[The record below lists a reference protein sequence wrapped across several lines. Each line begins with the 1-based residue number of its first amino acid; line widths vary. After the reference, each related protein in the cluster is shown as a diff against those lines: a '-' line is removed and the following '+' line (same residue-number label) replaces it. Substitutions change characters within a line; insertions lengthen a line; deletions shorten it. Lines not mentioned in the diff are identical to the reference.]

1 MRHGL
6 PARRIAHST
15 PGSGSFTI
23 TPLPLRSGVRTL
35 TEPFLTP
42 DGSPNARI
50 RAFDYLRGFVMILM
64 LLDHA
69 NGAFN
74 GNKAMTDAVYMYP
87 PDAALSL
94 GPYLVRWITHL
105 CAPAFVFLA
114 GASLAISNHRR
125 QLRGASASS
134 IDRDMLIR
142 GIIIILVDVLYFSWL
157 FEPGFMLLMV
167 MYAIGGSMILMI
179 PARRLPSWVL
189 VALALAIL
197 VGGELLFP
205 KNPHFGSPDG
215 LFAPNTLGNVLSKA
229 LLTSGFISPNFNADP
244 PTAIMVGYPLLPWW
258 SVMALGVVLGRAA
271 VKPKAN
277 LEWIGG
283 GCALCG
289 FAGLMAFVIV
299 RGINAYGNMQLYRRD
314 GSLLQ
319 WLHVSKYPPSLTFI
333 GLELGLVLMILA
345 GLLIAE
351 CRRPPAPPRGPARNP
366 ITVFGQTAFFFY
378 VVHLA
383 LVEGA
388 ARVVGL
394 HSSGDLQDVFIAT
407 ALGAIVLY
415 PVCLAYRKLKTQHPR
430 SVLRYF

>member
-1 MRHGL
+1 M
-6 PARRIAHST
+6 
-15 PGSGSFTI
+15 
-23 TPLPLRSGVRTL
+23 
-35 TEPFLTP
+35 TEAFLSP
-42 DGSPNARI
+42 DGSPNTRI
-50 RAFDYLRGFVMILM
+50 RAFDYLRGLVMILM

-69 NGAFN
+69 NSAFN
-74 GNKAMTDAVYMYP
+74 GDKMMTDSVYMYRP
-87 PDAALSL
+87 EMTLTL
-94 GPYLVRWITHL
+94 GPYLVRWVTHL

-114 GASLAISNHRR
+114 GASLAISHHRR
-125 QLRGASASS
+125 RLRGASGGS
-134 IDRDMLIR
+134 IDRDMFIR
-142 GIIIILVDVLYFSWL
+142 GVLIILVDVLYFSWL
-157 FEPGFMLLMV
+157 FEEGFMLLMV

-197 VGGELLFP
+197 AGGELLFP
-205 KNPHFGSPDG
+205 ADPAD
-215 LFAPNTLGNVLSKA
+215 LFAPNTLWNVLSKA
-229 LLTSGFISPNFNADP
+229 LFTSGFISPNFEADP

-289 FAGLMAFVIV
+289 FAGLMVFLLV
-299 RGINAYGNMQLYRRD
+299 RGMNAYGNMQLLRRD
-314 GSLLQ
+314 GSLLE

-345 GLLIAE
+345 GLLLAE
-351 CRRPPAPPRGPARNP
+351 SRRTAAPPPRPSRNP
-366 ITVFGQTAFFFY
+366 ITVFGQTAFFYY

-383 LVEGA
+383 LVEA
-388 ARVVGL
+388 SARLFGL
-394 HSSGDLQDVFIAT
+394 HMAGDLRHVFVAT
-407 ALGAIVLY
+407 VLGAIVLY
-415 PVCLAYRKLKTQHPR
+415 PVCLAYRAIKTRHPR